1 MQLLP
6 FASSFEA
13 SKKRLPDH
21 IKFGG
26 IRKPRLGNTA
36 LLQMARERGWLLH
49 NTERYYAG
57 RGLNFSKPDLRE
69 WYSQQTRKFL
79 DAGVDYYLDDEGE
92 NTFFEFYYWN
102 LAQRE
107 GLDAFDKTRRLFTIS
122 RAWTPGMQRLGA
134 TSVWTGDVP
143 VSWQA
148 IRNTPTYMLDWSLAG
163 SSYVLCDAGGFS
175 GGQAPPALLVRWYQ
189 VAALMP
195 IMFTHSAH
203 QLPHFPYLYGQAA
216 GDAMRAALDL
226 RYSLLPL
233 LYSLA
238 HEQTERGTPITRPM
252 AMHFADPSLAT
263 LDAQWLLGSSLL
275 VAPCLTGEN
284 ETSHNTSD
292 VHLPA
297 DSSWYTFGRNGKDA
311 PVQAGPKMLHLTDVP
326 LDAIPMYV
334 AGGSIVVLAPHGL
347 QYSDMLPGGPLQV
360 HIYAGGDAAFTL
372 YEDVG
377 SWRLLSFRLA
387 SAPKNKLLAQDGA
400 SLAYEQ
406 NVVRQTTFRWS
417 EKDRELS
424 WAVDGGW
431 KDEHVFLQ
439 MQAVLF
445 DPHTTVRSG
454 VLLLGT
460 GGHHAF

>member
-1 MQLLP
+1 
-6 FASSFEA
+6 
-13 SKKRLPDH
+13 
-21 IKFGG
+21 
-26 IRKPRLGNTA
+26 
-36 LLQMARERGWLLH
+36 
-49 NTERYYAG
+49 
-57 RGLNFSKPDLRE
+57 
-69 WYSQQTRKFL
+69 
-79 DAGVDYYLDDEGE
+79 
-92 NTFFEFYYWN
+92 
-102 LAQRE
+102 
-107 GLDAFDKTRRLFTIS
+107 
-122 RAWTPGMQRLGA
+122 
-134 TSVWTGDVP
+134 
-143 VSWQA
+143 
-148 IRNTPTYMLDWSLAG
+148 
-163 SSYVLCDAGGFS
+163 
-175 GGQAPPALLVRWYQ
+175 
-189 VAALMP
+189 
-195 IMFTHSAH
+195 
-203 QLPHFPYLYGQAA
+203 
-216 GDAMRAALDL
+216 
-226 RYSLLPL
+226 
-233 LYSLA
+233 
-238 HEQTERGTPITRPM
+238 
-252 AMHFADPSLAT
+252 
-263 LDAQWLLGSSLL
+263 
-275 VAPCLTGEN
+275 
-284 ETSHNTSD
+284 
-292 VHLPA
+292 
-297 DSSWYTFGRNGKDA
+297 
-311 PVQAGPKMLHLTDVP
+311 MLHLTDVP

>member
-1 MQLLP
+1 
-6 FASSFEA
+6 
-13 SKKRLPDH
+13 
-21 IKFGG
+21 
-26 IRKPRLGNTA
+26 
-36 LLQMARERGWLLH
+36 MARERGWLLH

-107 GLDAFDKTRRLFTIS
+107 GLNAFDKTRRLFTIS

-263 LDAQWLLGSSLL
+263 LDTQWLLGSSLL

-284 ETSHNTSD
+284 ETSHNT
-292 VHLPA
+292 
-297 DSSWYTFGRNGKDA
+297 
-311 PVQAGPKMLHLTDVP
+311 TDVY
-326 LDAIPMYV
+326 D
-334 AGGSIVVLAPHGL
+334 
-347 QYSDMLPGGPLQV
+347 
-360 HIYAGGDAAFTL
+360 
-372 YEDVG
+372 
-377 SWRLLSFRLA
+377 
-387 SAPKNKLLAQDGA
+387 
-400 SLAYEQ
+400 SLCI
-406 NVVRQTTFRWS
+406 
-417 EKDRELS
+417 
-424 WAVDGGW
+424 
-431 KDEHVFLQ
+431 
-439 MQAVLF
+439 
-445 DPHTTVRSG
+445 
-454 VLLLGT
+454 
-460 GGHHAF
+460 